1 MRKKAELLHVFAF
14 LLITVMILGSISGC
28 SKPEQT
34 MQTDKKEPL
43 KIGLVTPVTGSAAA
57 YGETIVN
64 SAKLAVEEINVAG
77 GVDGKYTLELIIED
91 DEGTPAKSVNAA
103 QKLINQDKIK
113 VLIGAQAS
121 SCTLAVMEVTSAA
134 GIPQIAPASTALS
147 IVQLGNEWIFRNA
160 AADTL
165 QTSQVL
171 KFAKDSFNVKSVA
184 VLNEATD
191 YGTGGAT
198 LIEQYADEMG
208 IEVKAVESYNTGDTD
223 FSVQLTKIAA
233 TKPDAVLVWGFYSE
247 GALILKQ
254 AKQYGIDVP
263 FMGGTGWASPML
275 VELAKE
281 AAEGIYFSTPFSPSN
296 PAENVQ
302 SYVKK
307 YEEKFNGSP
316 DFNGAQTYDS
326 VYIIKKAVE
335 EVKSIDSKD
344 IRDAIRNFDEGL
356 KGVSGVIKFDKTGE
370 VIKDV
375 NIVTVKNGQHEV
387 VK

>member
-64 SAKLAVEEINVAG
+64 SAKLAVEEINAAG

-191 YGTGGAT
+191 YGTGGR
-198 LIEQYADEMG
+198 
-208 IEVKAVESYNTGDTD
+208 NTD
-223 FSVQLTKIAA
+223 
-233 TKPDAVLVWGFYSE
+233 
-247 GALILKQ
+247 
-254 AKQYGIDVP
+254 
-263 FMGGTGWASPML
+263 
-275 VELAKE
+275 
-281 AAEGIYFSTPFSPSN
+281 
-296 PAENVQ
+296 
-302 SYVKK
+302 
-307 YEEKFNGSP
+307 
-316 DFNGAQTYDS
+316 
-326 VYIIKKAVE
+326 
-335 EVKSIDSKD
+335 
-344 IRDAIRNFDEGL
+344 
-356 KGVSGVIKFDKTGE
+356 
-370 VIKDV
+370 
-375 NIVTVKNGQHEV
+375 
-387 VK
+387 